1 MGQYYKAVFLAENKK
16 PIASVSSY
24 DFGSGAKLM
33 EHSWMKNPFVRFV
46 ERQLMVAPQK
56 LVWAGDYA
64 DNEKPETITEREIK
78 ILADEESEYWNT
90 EKLRKNGVNLYSL
103 ADTIGKLIHDER
115 VENKYEHDYKGV
127 APLKAKYLVNHDK
140 QEFVDKTKVPKD
152 KEGWQI
158 HPLPLLTCEGNGRGG
173 GDFRGENKLIGVW
186 ARNRISVVSKKSDIP
201 KVFKELV
208 FDVVEG

>member
-201 KVFKELV
+201 KGFKELV
-208 FDVVEG
+208 FDVVED